1 MGMLREVV
9 MYFVIYSFMLDEI
22 VVHYFAS
29 SVEFFVQIGCLQ
41 QDLAIIICD
50 DRF

>member
-1 MGMLREVV
+1 
-9 MYFVIYSFMLDEI
+9 MYFVIYGFMLDGI

-29 SVEFFVQIGCLQ
+29 SVEFFVQLFFFEIGCLR
-41 QDLAIIICD
+41 QDLTIIICD